1 MILEFFFLLFQ
12 KMGRSGDGKRSIKL
26 GWPYFVPQ
34 ASQQKMNFNISELD
48 YSSSFK
54 ICCFLKD
61 RSLYLRHWLQIKRN
75 RSQWPIQ
82 TFRKGGW
89 GGGVR
94 SSRSSDKGGGAGLP
108 KTFFRP
114 FGPQFGLK
122 IRPRSAIG
130 SLHI

>member
-54 ICCFLKD
+54 ICCFVED

-82 TFRKGGW
+82 TFRVGGFGHPDPQIRGEW
-89 GGGVR
+89 PV
-94 SSRSSDKGGGAGLP
+94 SQKH
-108 KTFFRP
+108 FFGP

-130 SLHI
+130 SLYI